1 MPPTN
6 TDEMFANM
14 PRRGA
19 YTDWSVDSG
28 VGQQWNRLAHLAS
41 DDAALERAIDANGF
55 NLQQQTLR
63 KLGM

>member
-6 TDEMFANM
+6 DEIFANM

-19 YTDWSVDSG
+19 YTDWSVDNG
-28 VGQQWNRLAHLAS
+28 AGQQWNRLAHLAS
-41 DDAALERAIDANGF
+41 DDAALDRAIDANGF